1 MTAESSA
8 EPIQQPDI
16 RKRRRVLYIAAAIGI
31 LLVAAFAARSL
42 FSGDDKP
49 KAAPKVLTP
58 VIIERIQLK
67 PVKGASGRG
76 LAEVLR
82 RGEAESLRVLTA
94 KLKPSNDKQIYQ
106 LVLAGGAAYEKLL
119 GNEAVGAEGI
129 FVGEAKVSV
138 STLHQYKRI
147 EVRLITNGAPPTEKT
162 VLRGS
167 IPR

>member
-1 MTAESSA
+1 MAAETSA
-8 EPIQQPDI
+8 DQIPQPDI
-16 RKRRRVLYIAAAIGI
+16 RKRRQVLYVATAIGV
-31 LLVAAFAARSL
+31 LLVAVFAARSL

-49 KAAPKVLTP
+49 KTAPKVITP
-58 VIIERIQLK
+58 VIIERIELK
-67 PVKGASGRG
+67 PVDGASGRG

-106 LVLAGGAAYEKLL
+106 LVLTGGTSDEKLL
-119 GNEAVGAEGI
+119 GNEAVGADGI
-129 FVGEAKVSV
+129 FVGEAKVSIA
-138 STLHQYKRI
+138 TLHQYKRI
-147 EVRLITNGAPPTEKT
+147 EIKRITNGAPPKETT